1 MKFLKVFKVHF
12 LKWAY
17 VEQANFIF
25 SISKSVLLEVIPGYG
40 KTAVMS
46 DHEYP
51 KLGDSSSTAT
61 STDLAQ
67 SRCSVNV

>member
-1 MKFLKVFKVHF
+1 M
-12 LKWAY
+12 
-17 VEQANFIF
+17 EQANFIF
-25 SISKSVLLEVIPGYG
+25 SISKSVLLQVIPGYG

-51 KLGDSSSTAT
+51 KWGDPSSTAA

-67 SRCSVNV
+67 NRCSVNV